1 MYQSKFIVISMLE
14 TCLTS
19 SQVKI
24 TIVAQVNS
32 MKIERSA
39 NPRNRR
45 NFLIMKEWISATISR
60 LGTSI
65 STVVLVEA
73 EEIEAV
79 ETEEVEEEM
88 IGVEEAVAAV
98 AMMKGADVEEE
109 EVVVEDATALNIKN
123 KKNISSRMII
133 EMETLSMVLE
143 LEMLRATAPLEK
155 LSFTIIRPMRK
166 SSPLSTNSFI
176 SIYSSNTKLES
187 LKDKPSF
194 HQKLNSIKC
203 ITQ

>member
-1 MYQSKFIVISMLE
+1 MLE
-14 TCLTS
+14 TYSTS

-24 TIVAQVNS
+24 TIVVQVNS
-32 MKIERSA
+32 MKIERNAS
-39 NPRNRR
+39 PRNRR

-79 ETEEVEEEM
+79 ETVEVEEEM

-109 EVVVEDATALNIKN
+109 EVVVEDAVTTALNIKN
-123 KKNISSRMII
+123 KKNISSKMII

-155 LSFTIIRPMRK
+155 PSFTIIKPTRK

-176 SIYSSNTKLES
+176 NIYSSSISKES
-187 LKDKPSF
+187 SKDKPSF
-194 HQKLNSIKC
+194 RQRLNSIKC
-203 ITQ
+203 TTL

>member
-1 MYQSKFIVISMLE
+1 
-14 TCLTS
+14 
-19 SQVKI
+19 
-24 TIVAQVNS
+24 
-32 MKIERSA
+32 
-39 NPRNRR
+39 
-45 NFLIMKEWISATISR
+45 MKEWISATISR

-155 LSFTIIRPMRK
+155 PSFTIIKPTRK

-176 SIYSSNTKLES
+176 SIYSSNTSKES
-187 LKDKPSF
+187 SKDRPSF
-194 HQKLNSIKC
+194 RQRPNSIKC
-203 ITQ
+203 ITL